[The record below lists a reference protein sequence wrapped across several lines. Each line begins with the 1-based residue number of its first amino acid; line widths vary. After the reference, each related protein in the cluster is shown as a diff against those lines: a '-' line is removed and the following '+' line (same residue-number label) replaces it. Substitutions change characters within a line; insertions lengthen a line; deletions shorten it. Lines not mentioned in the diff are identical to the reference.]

1 MFQDPCSTHNTRSLS
16 FPPSMPRLPTP
27 VLSHKFPSSCLSNTS
42 TVIPFTHHAYSVFC
56 TSLLSHR
63 RTCVLLSTSVLLL
76 LLLSSTYAPFTPA
89 NNNTCTDLWTRPTRF
104 SCIHLSPFSFSSLH
118 LPFFLPPRH
127 TCSPKS
133 AHLRAFACHVKNN
146 RLLHH
151 ATACLQLCTPVL
163 PFKIVPTH
171 PSYLQLSLPYL
182 SISTPVLPHICT
194 TNLYSYCTSHL
205 SIFSPTPV
213 LSTIFPLHLKCQLF
227 STLRLSRHILFPLH
241 LFSRHICPPIQ
252 LFFPDHF
259 FFLSRARLCLS
270 RRVTR

>member
-1 MFQDPCSTHNTRSLS
+1 MCPPFNICAAAVAAVKYLPSLHACQQQHLYRPLDPTHSIFVYS
-16 FPPSMPRLPTP
+16 P
-27 VLSHKFPSSCLSNTS
+27 VPIFL
-42 TVIPFTHHAYSVFC
+42 
-56 TSLLSHR
+56 
-63 RTCVLLSTSVLLL
+63 
-76 LLLSSTYAPFTPA
+76 
-89 NNNTCTDLWTRPTRF
+89 
-104 SCIHLSPFSFSSLH
+104 SSLH
-118 LPFFLPPRH
+118 LPFFLPPRD

-163 PFKIVPTH
+163 PFKIVPIH

-252 LFFPDHF
+252 LLFPDHF